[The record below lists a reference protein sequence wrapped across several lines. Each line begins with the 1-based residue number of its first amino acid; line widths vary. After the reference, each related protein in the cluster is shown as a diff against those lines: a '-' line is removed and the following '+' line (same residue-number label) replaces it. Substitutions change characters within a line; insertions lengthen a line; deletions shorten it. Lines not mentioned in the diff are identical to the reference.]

1 MVSAASLTLT
11 LSIRLH
17 TIADT
22 MASSSAKPGLTPD
35 PNIVEP
41 PFSQASRIRSRPA
54 PRFCPLMKDAVVTT
68 LTPAD
73 RIWTNSSTLI
83 HIGL

>member
-1 MVSAASLTLT
+1 MVSAASLTVT
-11 LSIRLH
+11 LSTRLH
-17 TIADT
+17 TIAET

-41 PFSQASRIRSRPA
+41 PFSQASMIRSRPS
-54 PRFCPLMKDAVVTT
+54 PRFFPVMNDAVVTT

-73 RIWTNSSTLI
+73 RMRTNSSTLI

>member
-1 MVSAASLTLT
+1 MVSAASLTVT

-22 MASSSAKPGLTPD
+22 MANSSAKPGLTPD
-35 PNIVEP
+35 PKIVEP
-41 PFSQASRIRSRPA
+41 PFSQASNSRSRPS
-54 PRFCPLMKDAVVTT
+54 PRLCPVMKDAVVTT

-73 RIWTNSSTLI
+73 RIWTASSTSN